1 VLGFHEGFADL
12 VATFQHFSYREVV
25 QPAGTFDFFGGATV
39 IIGPKGEVRYVIAR
53 NILNKKRLD
62 EPGFH
67 MRRRPALWRDGF
79 IDPVRNAF
87 KLLHKPA
94 TSTAAFSG

>member
-1 VLGFHEGFADL
+1 
-12 VATFQHFSYREVV
+12 
-25 QPAGTFDFFGGATV
+25 
-39 IIGPKGEVRYVIAR
+39 VRYVIAR